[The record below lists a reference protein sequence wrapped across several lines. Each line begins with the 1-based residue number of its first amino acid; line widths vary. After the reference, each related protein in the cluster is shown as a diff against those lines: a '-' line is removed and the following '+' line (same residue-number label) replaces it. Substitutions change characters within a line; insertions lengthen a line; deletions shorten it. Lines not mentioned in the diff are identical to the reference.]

1 MNGVVWYTA
10 RSAGIVAYLLLT
22 SSVVLG
28 LLLSTRAKLSWP
40 RFAVQ
45 DVHRFLS
52 QLTAIFIVIHGGAL
66 LLDQVVPF
74 SLRQELVPFTSSY
87 RPFAVALGIVSA
99 AAWAIGAQLLFPDST
114 ARLLATAAWVV
125 FVAYAYVVIFVT
137 DAFLA
142 AIVNYL
148 PSTLFL
154 IVAFYGVYR
163 AHPNRQLLAGLVGL
177 VLTLVAAAVQQSHVA
192 LHPRFNHNALYHLL
206 QGIALLL
213 IFDAARFLTER

>member
-74 SLRQELVPFTSSY
+74 SLRQELVPFASSY

-99 AAWAIGAQLLFPDST
+99 E
-114 ARLLATAAWVV
+114 LLAAVGITNALR
-125 FVAYAYVVIFVT
+125 
-137 DAFLA
+137 DR
-142 AIVNYL
+142 L
-148 PSTLFL
+148 P
-154 IVAFYGVYR
+154 YGVWR
-163 AHPNRQLLAGLVGL
+163 RFHVVTLVVWLGTTGHLLLAGTDRADPWLVGL
-177 VLTLVAAAVQQSHVA
+177 VAASIAAVGLAGAPRLARVAAPANTA
-192 LHPRFNHNALYHLL
+192 
-206 QGIALLL
+206 
-213 IFDAARFLTER
+213 

>member
-74 SLRQELVPFTSSY
+74 SLRQELVPFASSY

-99 AAWAIGAQLLFPDST
+99 E
-114 ARLLATAAWVV
+114 LLAAVGITNALRDRLPYSVWRRFHVLTLVVWVG
-125 FVAYAYVVIFVT
+125 T
-137 DAFLA
+137 TGHL
-142 AIVNYL
+142 
-148 PSTLFL
+148 
-154 IVAFYGVYR
+154 
-163 AHPNRQLLAGLVGL
+163 LLAGTDRSDPWLVGL
-177 VLTLVAAAVQQSHVA
+177 VAASVAAVGLAVAPRLARVA
-192 LHPRFNHNALYHLL
+192 APANTA
-206 QGIALLL
+206 
-213 IFDAARFLTER
+213 